1 MRVSLNILHL
11 VLKLQQQCHSWRFCK
26 SLWKSL
32 IFQTIDQCVEQ
43 KNQQCI
49 DITWKYIEFFCGN
62 TFPCQSRGVPESTLQ
77 AGLEKAMHNVEKNFF
92 VVGVLEQ
99 FDDTLHLFEKLLPR
113 YFNGATEVYHSDS
126 KFWFIGQARAWS
138 STEKGSII
146 SRAQKVPPPKIGT

>member
-1 MRVSLNILHL
+1 MMIQTIDCFTSRYVRN
-11 VLKLQQQCHSWRFCK
+11 VKLMFYAV
-26 SLWKSL
+26 
-32 IFQTIDQCVEQ
+32 QTIDQCVSQ
-43 KNQQCI
+43 KNPQCI

-77 AGLEKAMHNVEKNFF
+77 QGLEKAMHNVEKNFF

-126 KFWFIGQARAWS
+126 EFFFHHELA
-138 STEKGSII
+138 
-146 SRAQKVPPPKIGT
+146 

>member
-1 MRVSLNILHL
+1 MIISRLVPIALLLRAFWLDTKRWRSWEFQRYRGRQDAREFFWCHCLH
-11 VLKLQQQCHSWRFCK
+11 WETNPTPA
-26 SLWKSL
+26 
-32 IFQTIDQCVEQ
+32 QTIDQCVEQ
-43 KNQQCI
+43 KNPQCI

-77 AGLEKAMHNVEKNFF
+77 QGLEKAMHNVEKNFF

-126 KFWFIGQARAWS
+126 
-138 STEKGSII
+138 
-146 SRAQKVPPPKIGT
+146 